1 MPTTRTC
8 MALDLINDPELIA
21 EYEKIHNPENIWP
34 EIPKGIKAS
43 GILDM
48 QIYRIGNHLFM
59 ILDHEENIDLKA
71 AFELMTSM
79 PRQPEWAAFMAG
91 FQQKLPEAQPDEHWA
106 KMTPVFLLN
115 DCL

>member
-1 MPTTRTC
+1 MPNTRTC
-8 MALDLINDPELIA
+8 MALDLKNDPKLIA
-21 EYEKIHNPENIWP
+21 EYEKIHRPENIWP
-34 EIPKGIKAS
+34 EIPKGIKVG

-59 ILDHEENIDLKA
+59 ILDHEDGADLKE
-71 AFELMTSM
+71 AFKLMSSM
-79 PRQPEWAAFMAG
+79 PRQPEWATFMAE
-91 FQQKLPEAQPDEHWA
+91 FQQKLPEAKSDEHWA